1 MPEIGEAA
9 MADEPNTPPVNTP
22 PADPPQPPAD
32 QPLGEAGQRALVAE
46 REARKAAEAIN
57 AQSQDARALKASE
70 DARQKAEREAAEAK
84 TRLETL
90 QRAQESETE
99 RLKREAEEGRNLAQ
113 QGTAAVREARLL
125 TSLTGRGLAG
135 PNALAAVRLLDGVEF
150 DAANNPTNLDARLTA
165 ARQLYGEAPF
175 SAGATPPGTPSPVPD
190 VPHGGQPANG
200 AELPP
205 GMVMHPAGFPIPAA
219 HYNARQVGPPQPS
232 HQGAR
237 PGQPALTEDQQ
248 FDEYMKRSFP
258 HLFQEPSTP

>member
-175 SAGATPPGTPSPVPD
+175 SAGA
-190 VPHGGQPANG
+190 
-200 AELPP
+200 
-205 GMVMHPAGFPIPAA
+205 GFPIPAA